1 MRKLTFVALGL
12 GAALSAHASL
22 LSPTSYDML
31 NGNGQASG
39 GSYNYWDLN
48 YTGSG
53 STTTDNAALSGGLGD
68 LTDGITTSSNWF
80 SVENGAGTG
89 PYVGWYNQNP
99 TITFNFGTTVNL
111 DAIAIHVD
119 DSDGAGGVDLPDAV
133 LINNAFYEV
142 DQLAAGSEPKWLT
155 FSGLGITGSSVDVQ
169 FIRYNAWVFADEFE
183 FRGEA
188 VPEPASLLV
197 LGLGALVARRRKS

>member
-1 MRKLTFVALGL
+1 MRKLTLVALGL
-12 GAALSAHASL
+12 GATLSAVAA
-22 LSPTSYDML
+22 PFTVTSYDML

-53 STTTDNAALSGGLGD
+53 STTTDNAALSGGVGD
-68 LTDGITTSSNWF
+68 LTDGVITNDNWF

-89 PYVGWYNQNP
+89 PYVGWYNQDP
-99 TITFNFGTTVNL
+99 TITFNFGSSVNL

-119 DSDGAGGVDLPDAV
+119 DSNGAGGVDLPDAV
-133 LINNAFYEV
+133 VINGTWYDV
-142 DQLAAGSEPKWLT
+142 DQFAAGSEPKWLT
-155 FSGLGITGSSVDVQ
+155 FGGLGITGSSVDVQ
-169 FIRYNAWVFADEFE
+169 LIRSNAWVFADEFE

-188 VPEPASLLV
+188 VPEPASMLV
-197 LGLGALVARRRKS
+197 LALGALFARKRKS